1 MIWALPTVP
10 TMALGLARISH
21 GAILLLLLGTLW
33 SGESPFADQI
43 TSLRALADAKFHWVK
58 HDNQSNVPEHEL
70 MSVKGRYFLA
80 RKARINRIDELGNR
94 GRMCAYNAQGY
105 HLLYVGKGQ
114 MIVERDPIDPATK
127 PKFDRGSFEVTLA
140 GPLSFLGMVDG
151 DRATDLFWALLFD
164 EDYVSRKTIE
174 VVTKQEADG
183 KGGHLVTIKFK
194 TPGFKNGAFAMD
206 HLGAFLT
213 ASVGTN
219 ATCGIHKM
227 VNSITYHDEDGSV
240 TGREDFTYDLVT
252 IPAKG
257 KVPARSIPMLK
268 SGQLTDMSTNKVIEK
283 FERVAID
290 LAANLSDE
298 DLVIDPVL
306 AKDIFDAGSGL
317 TFTPDQ

>member
-1 MIWALPTVP
+1 MIRAVP
-10 TMALGLARISH
+10 TTALGLARISR

-33 SGESPFADQI
+33 SGESPFTDQI
-43 TSLRALADAKFHWVK
+43 TSLRALADAKVHWVK
-58 HDNQSNVPEHEL
+58 HDTKSNVPEHEL

-80 RKARINRIDELGNR
+80 RKARINQIDELGNR
-94 GRMCAYNAQGY
+94 GQMCAYNTKGY
-105 HLLYVGKGQ
+105 HLLYVGRGQ

-127 PKFDRGSFEVTLA
+127 PKFDRGNFEVTLA

-164 EDYVSRKTIE
+164 EDYVSRKTTE
-174 VVTKQEADG
+174 VITKQEADG
-183 KGGHLVTIKFK
+183 KGGNLVTIKFK
-194 TPGFKNGAFAMD
+194 TPGGFKNGAVTMEY
-206 HLGAFLT
+206 LGAFLT
-213 ASVGTN
+213 VSIGTN
-219 ATCGIHKM
+219 ATCGIHKL

-257 KVPARSIPMLK
+257 KVPARSTPMLK
-268 SGQLTDMSTNKVIEK
+268 SGQLTDMSNHEVVER
-283 FERVAID
+283 FERKEID
-290 LAANLSDE
+290 LAANLTEE

-306 AKDIFDAGSGL
+306 AKDIYDAGTGL